1 MSMSIKRK
9 RSDVVKRKIRKIWN
23 GATSVLVGL
32 MLLLAALL
40 WGVRLVGLDVFL
52 VQSGSMEPKYH
63 VGSVVYVQ
71 PVDTDELKAGDVIT
85 YQISPT
91 VRGTHRIVEVV
102 EDGGSRAFR
111 TKGDANE
118 EADLG
123 LVKPSAVV
131 GRVVFSIPY
140 LGYFAAFIQ
149 HPPGSYLLISAGAVI
164 LLLIL
169 LPDLLFP
176 EKNSK
181 QEKTEEETT

>member
-1 MSMSIKRK
+1 MQTT
-9 RSDVVKRKIRKIWN
+9 IRKIWN
-23 GATSVLVGL
+23 GATSVLVAA

-40 WGVRLVGLDVFL
+40 WGVRLLGLDVFV
-52 VQSGSMEPKYH
+52 VQSGSMEPAYH
-63 VGSVVYVQ
+63 VGSVVYVK
-71 PVDTDELKAGDVIT
+71 PVDAAELKTGDVIT
-85 YQISPT
+85 FRINSS

-123 LVKPSAVV
+123 LVQPSAIV
-131 GRVVFSIPY
+131 GKVVFSVPL
-140 LGYFAAFIQ
+140 LGYFAAYIQ
-149 HPPGSYLLISAGAVI
+149 QPPGSYVLISAGALI

-176 EKNSK
+176 EKKSK
-181 QEKTEEETT
+181 SEKMEEEAT

>member
-1 MSMSIKRK
+1 M
-9 RSDVVKRKIRKIWN
+9 V
-23 GATSVLVGL
+23 
-32 MLLLAALL
+32 LLAALL
-40 WGVRLVGLDVFL
+40 WGVKLLGMDVFL

-63 VGSVVYVQ
+63 VGSVVYVK
-71 PVDTDELKAGDVIT
+71 PVDTDELKVGDVIT
-85 YQISPT
+85 YQISST

-123 LVKPSAVV
+123 LVKPSAIV
-131 GRVVFSIPY
+131 GKVVFSIPL

-149 HPPGSYLLISAGAVI
+149 HPPGSYLLVSAGAVI

-176 EKNSK
+176 AKKEKMEDES
-181 QEKTEEETT
+181 T

>member
-1 MSMSIKRK
+1 M
-9 RSDVVKRKIRKIWN
+9 
-23 GATSVLVGL
+23 LVAV

-40 WGVRLVGLDVFL
+40 WGVRLLGMDVFV
-52 VQSGSMEPKYH
+52 VQSGSMEPAYH
-63 VGSVVYVQ
+63 VGSVVYVK
-71 PVDTDELKAGDVIT
+71 PVDADELEAGDVIT
-85 YQISPT
+85 FQITGT

-123 LVKPSAVV
+123 LVKPSAIV
-131 GRVVFSIPY
+131 GKVVFSIPL
-140 LGYFAAFIQ
+140 LGYFAAYIQ
-149 HPPGSYLLISAGAVI
+149 QPPGSYVLISAGALI

-176 EKNSK
+176 EKKSK
-181 QEKTEEETT
+181 NEIMEEETT

>member
-1 MSMSIKRK
+1 MQ
-9 RSDVVKRKIRKIWN
+9 RKIRKIWN
-23 GATSVLVGL
+23 GATSVLVAV

-40 WGVRLVGLDVFL
+40 WGVRLLGMDVFV
-52 VQSGSMEPKYH
+52 VQSGSMEPAYH
-63 VGSVVYVQ
+63 VGSVVYVK
-71 PVDTDELKAGDVIT
+71 PVDADELEAGDVIT
-85 YQISPT
+85 FQITGT

-123 LVKPSAVV
+123 LVKPSAIV
-131 GRVVFSIPY
+131 GKVVFSIPL
-140 LGYFAAFIQ
+140 LGYFAAYIQ
-149 HPPGSYLLISAGAVI
+149 QPPGSYVLISAGALI

-176 EKNSK
+176 EKKSK
-181 QEKTEEETT
+181 DEKMEEETT